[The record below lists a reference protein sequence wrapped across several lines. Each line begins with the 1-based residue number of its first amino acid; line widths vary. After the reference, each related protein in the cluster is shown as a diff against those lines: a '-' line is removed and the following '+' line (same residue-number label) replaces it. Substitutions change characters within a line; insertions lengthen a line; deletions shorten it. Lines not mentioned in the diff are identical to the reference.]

1 MELIKVSHFC
11 KSLDRPVEE
20 ENGNITALLSAKSNQ
35 GLWDKKLATKSTALS
50 RYYASK

>member
-11 KSLDRPVEE
+11 KSLDRPE